1 MPTSGCWPIVSKT
14 PFNAHPTYVNYKECI
29 VEIRY
34 YLKLLLQG
42 WWIIALSTL
51 AALIVA
57 LVSNFMTTPM
67 YSATARIVVSPNL
80 SQISGSDIIYSL
92 DALDKRS
99 IASTYAELLNSE
111 RIFDLTATELKVE
124 PKLRLKYNR
133 SAVVLPD
140 ANILELTVEGPDPQT
155 TALLANGISQRS
167 IAQIQGLY
175 RVYDITL
182 MDPATVPTA
191 PFSPQ
196 PLRDAGL
203 AGMLGL
209 VLGIAIA
216 VMREQLQAPFL
227 SLRAR
232 AQIDSESTAFSRRYF
247 QHLLERQIKEEPDS
261 PLTLGLIQ
269 LDGLQ
274 DMVNLLPPLIIRQM
288 LVHTVELLRKEL
300 RGSDIVARWNETG
313 FALLLPDTTSQAGFL
328 TLSRVQKALTIPIE
342 IAQSKITIALEPH
355 VGLAV
360 RGSQE
365 SAVDF
370 LQHAI
375 LALEETQQE
384 VGSSTIVLFDN

>member
-1 MPTSGCWPIVSKT
+1 
-14 PFNAHPTYVNYKECI
+14 

>member
-1 MPTSGCWPIVSKT
+1 
-14 PFNAHPTYVNYKECI
+14 

-34 YLKLLLQG
+34 YIKLLLQG
-42 WWIIALSTL
+42 WWIIALATL

-57 LVSNFMTTPM
+57 LVSNFLATPM
-67 YSATARIVVSPNL
+67 YSASARIVVSPNL
-80 SQISGSDIIYSL
+80 EQISGSDIIYSL

-111 RIFDLTATELKVE
+111 RIFELTASELKLD
-124 PKLRLKYNR
+124 PALWLKYNR

-140 ANILELTVEGPDPQT
+140 ANILELTVEGPDPQI

-182 MDPATVPTA
+182 MDPATVPMA

-203 AGMLGL
+203 AGALGL
-209 VLGIAIA
+209 VLGIAVA

-227 SLRAR
+227 SLRMR
-232 AQIDSESTAFSRRYF
+232 AQIDSESTAVSRRYF
-247 QHLLERQIKEEPDS
+247 QHLLERQIKDQPECPM
-261 PLTLGLIQ
+261 TLGLIQ

-274 DMVNLLPPLIIRQM
+274 DMAGMLPPLIIRQM
-288 LVHTVELLRKEL
+288 LVHTVDLLRKEL
-300 RGSDIVARWNETG
+300 RGSDIVGRWNEAA
-313 FALLLPDTTSQAGFL
+313 FAVLLPDTSSPAGFL
-328 TLSRVQKALTIPIE
+328 TLSRVQKALTAPIE

-355 VGLAV
+355 VGIAA
-360 RGSQE
+360 RSSQE
-365 SAVDF
+365 SALDF
-370 LQHAI
+370 VQHAI

-384 VGSSTIVLFDN
+384 VGSSTIVLFEN

>member
-1 MPTSGCWPIVSKT
+1 
-14 PFNAHPTYVNYKECI
+14 

-34 YLKLLLQG
+34 YIKLLLQG

-57 LVSNFMTTPM
+57 LFSNILATPM

-80 SQISGSDIIYSL
+80 EQISGSDIIYSL

-99 IASTYAELLNSE
+99 IAATYAELLNSE
-111 RIFDLTATELKVE
+111 RIFELTAAELKMAPE
-124 PKLRLKYNR
+124 LWLKYNR
-133 SAVVLPD
+133 SAVVLPE
-140 ANILELTVEGPDPQT
+140 ANILELTVEGPNPQL

-182 MDPATVPTA
+182 MDPATIPTA

-203 AGMLGL
+203 AAALGL
-209 VLGIAIA
+209 ILGIAVA
-216 VMREQLQAPFL
+216 VMREQLQAPFI
-227 SLRAR
+227 SLRMR
-232 AQIDSESTAFSRRYF
+232 AQIDSESTAISRRYF

-274 DMVNLLPPLIIRQM
+274 EMVSLLPPLIIRHM

-300 RGSDIVARWNETG
+300 RGNDIVGRWNEVG
-313 FALLLPDTTSQAGFL
+313 FAVLLPDTSSQAGFL
-328 TLSRVQKALTIPIE
+328 TLARVQKVLTQPIE

-355 VGLAV
+355 VGIAA
-360 RGSQE
+360 RGTQE
-365 SAVDF
+365 SALDF
-370 LQHAI
+370 LQHAV

-384 VGSSTIVLFDN
+384 LGASTIVLFDS